1 MKVKYT
7 GIVKSKQIKE
17 EISKR
22 FNIRTDEINESWH
35 SRNQEIEY
43 SFDIIEND
51 KYNSKRTIQLF
62 NASIEAILERMLL
75 EDGFLVKSIYPKEEH
90 IPGDSF
96 EPMDYGTYKF
106 IGFEFTY
113 DKEE

>member
-1 MKVKYT
+1 MKNKYT
-7 GIVKSKQIKE
+7 GLVTSEQIKE

-22 FNIRTDEINESWH
+22 FNIKTDEINESWH

-62 NASIEAILERMLL
+62 TACIEAILNRMLL
-75 EDGFLVKSIYPKEEH
+75 EDGILVKSIYPKEEH

-113 DKEE
+113 DKAE